1 VACRV
6 PAWWTMGV
14 SCLLLA
20 DSDSV
25 FVPVAWSTTCDSVLL
40 YINRVTVQ
48 FGGLVTSLSTLLKS
62 LCSGEAMEA
71 E

>member
-1 VACRV
+1 
-6 PAWWTMGV
+6 
-14 SCLLLA
+14 
-20 DSDSV
+20 
-25 FVPVAWSTTCDSVLL
+25 
-40 YINRVTVQ
+40 VQ